1 MPRFHF
7 NLLST
12 EGRQADDVGFE
23 FPNVEA
29 AYLEAYESIP
39 LMACDLLRRGLDPMQ
54 ATFEIADVNDQVVF
68 LVPFSERVRTRRAK
82 PAVDSAPS
90 C

>member
-29 AYLEAYESIP
+29 AYLEAYASIP

-54 ATFEIADVNDQVVF
+54 AAFEITDVNDQIVF
-68 LVPFSERVRTRRAK
+68 LVPFSERVRARRQK
-82 PAVDSAPS
+82 PTVSSAPS
-90 C
+90 H